1 MAPSWSGRE
10 GLVMTPLLELE
21 KKPGH
26 GPLLELE
33 KSHGHGPLL
42 DLERRSGL
50 DHLVEWEMRRRLD
63 PPPGELEKRRGLSPL

>member
-26 GPLLELE
+26 GPLL
-33 KSHGHGPLL
+33 

-63 PPPGELEKRRGLSPL
+63 PLQGN